1 MEASNKPWRFSAS
14 SSYPSTF
21 FFFFFFTWC
30 KILQS
35 CYGIIIRYL
44 NVIVKIKTVNQL
56 MFVLSGPPCIK
67 TWEKLC
73 TSFSR
78 PCVGEGVDEKLQENS
93 NLIHY
98 LTRKKFIY
106 FQTFATRVGTKVV
119 KVFVEIHLL
128 ATFWAQNVQM
138 NVFLQVRQCIGVF
151 LQLLVKTDKT
161 GYKAFNMHIQQTY
174 LNLFY
179 ILFDLLLN

>member
-1 MEASNKPWRFSAS
+1 MLYIYLGSGSFLN
-14 SSYPSTF
+14 
-21 FFFFFFTWC
+21 
-30 KILQS
+30 ILL
-35 CYGIIIRYL
+35 G
-44 NVIVKIKTVNQL
+44 V
-56 MFVLSGPPCIK
+56 PP
-67 TWEKLC
+67 
-73 TSFSR
+73 
-78 PCVGEGVDEKLQENS
+78 
-93 NLIHY
+93 HH
-98 LTRKKFIY
+98 IY
-106 FQTFATRVGTKVV
+106 FAIMSFPSYLFMIFSQCYVV